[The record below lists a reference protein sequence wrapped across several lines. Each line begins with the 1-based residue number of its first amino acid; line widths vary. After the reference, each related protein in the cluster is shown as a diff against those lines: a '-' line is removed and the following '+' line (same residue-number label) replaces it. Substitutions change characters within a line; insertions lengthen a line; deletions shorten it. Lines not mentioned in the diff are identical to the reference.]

1 MVNFDGK
8 HLIAQEY
15 DETKWARAAAAALD
29 VMELPGNQ
37 ANGKRYDLYHL
48 GRRTSGS
55 VGYPVTIEPYKDG
68 DFLSILG
75 LMDGRILIRLNLI
88 AHCLT
93 EK

>member
-37 ANGKRYDLYHL
+37 ANGRRYDLYHL

-68 DFLSILG
+68 DFSE
-75 LMDGRILIRLNLI
+75 
-88 AHCLT
+88 HT
-93 EK
+93 WP

>member
-1 MVNFDGK
+1 MTF
-8 HLIAQEY
+8 ITWE
-15 DETKWARAAAAALD
+15 D
-29 VMELPGNQ
+29 V
-37 ANGKRYDLYHL
+37 
-48 GRRTSGS
+48 TSGS

-68 DFLSILG
+68 DFSEHTW